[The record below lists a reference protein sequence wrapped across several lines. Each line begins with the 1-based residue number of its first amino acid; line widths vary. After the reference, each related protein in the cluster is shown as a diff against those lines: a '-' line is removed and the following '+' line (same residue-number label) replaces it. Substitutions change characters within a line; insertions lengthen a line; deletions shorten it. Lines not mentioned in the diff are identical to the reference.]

1 MFNIEIEEEESTQ
14 MITKS
19 EREIERKI
27 KDSMHKEENKES
39 WGSVY
44 AYN

>member
-1 MFNIEIEEEESTQ
+1 MFNVEIEEEESTQ

-27 KDSMHKEENKES
+27 KDSMYKEENEES